1 MNIKRQQSAGK
12 KQSGMTLVE
21 IMIALALLSVGM
33 LALFGIFASAMQ
45 GNNKSN
51 KDTSA
56 TMLAQ
61 MVMEQINAQA
71 ANAVAPF
78 QLTDC
83 AFPVANQ
90 FLINTQPGGATL
102 YAGNTANTGSVD
114 WTQAP
119 PTVATAVTAGYDMV
133 FVSCGA
139 AGQQIPYEVR
149 WNIQAISGNSRL
161 VTVSAKQR
169 SSRTG
174 GVRYAVPVTLRSIG
188 GV

>member
-1 MNIKRQQSAGK
+1 MNIRRQKSGGK

-21 IMIALALLSVGM
+21 IMIALALLAVGM

-71 ANAVAPF
+71 ANATAPF
-78 QLTDC
+78 LLTDC
-83 AFPVANQ
+83 AGNQ
-90 FLINTQPGGATL
+90 FQINTLPGGATL
-102 YAGNTANTGSVD
+102 YPGANVLNGGGVD

-119 PTVATAVTAGYDMV
+119 PTVATVATAGWDMV
-133 FVSCGA
+133 YVSCGA
-139 AGQQIPYEVR
+139 GGQQIPYEVR
-149 WNIQAISGNSRL
+149 WNIQTISTNSRL

-174 GVRYAVPVTLRSIG
+174 GVRYAVPATLRSIG